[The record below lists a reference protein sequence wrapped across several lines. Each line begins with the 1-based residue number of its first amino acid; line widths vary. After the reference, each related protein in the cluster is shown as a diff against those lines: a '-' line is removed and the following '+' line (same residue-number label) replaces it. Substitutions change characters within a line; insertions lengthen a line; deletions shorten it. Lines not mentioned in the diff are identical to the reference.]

1 MSKTSRDKGKR
12 YELEVVKALKPYWP
26 DAKRNLAQFQAV
38 DGRDFNDTRPFCI
51 QAKRRKKVGI
61 NEVNTGYLE
70 ACESTDERHYP
81 YPAVVWR
88 SDAATS
94 MIAMDLDHFVE
105 VLCLMEDGEL

>member
-1 MSKTSRDKGKR
+1 
-12 YELEVVKALKPYWP
+12 
-26 DAKRNLAQFQAV
+26 V
-38 DGRDFNDTRPFCI
+38 DGRDFDNTNPLCI

-70 ACESTDERHYP
+70 ACESASAYDYP
-81 YPAVVWR
+81 YPAIVWR
-88 SDAATS
+88 SDGGVS

>member
-12 YELEVVKALKPYWP
+12 YEIEVVKALKPYWP

-38 DGRDFNDTRPFCI
+38 DGRDFDNTGPFCI

-61 NEVNTGYLE
+61 NDVNTGYVE
-70 ACESTDERHYP
+70 ARESASADYP
-81 YPAVVWR
+81 YAAVVWR
-88 SDAATS
+88 SDGGVS

>member
-12 YELEVVKALKPYWP
+12 YELEVVHQLKPYWP

-38 DGRDFNDTRPFCI
+38 DGRDFDNTHPLCL

-61 NEVNTGYLE
+61 NDVTTGYLE
-70 ACESTDERHYP
+70 ADESADTAYP
-81 YPAVVWR
+81 YAAVVWR
-88 SDAATS
+88 SDGGHS

-105 VLCLMEDGEL
+105 ILCLMEDGEL

>member
-12 YELEVVKALKPYWP
+12 YELEVVKQLSLYWP
-26 DAKRNLAQFQAV
+26 DAKRNLSQFQQS
-38 DGRDFNDTRPFCI
+38 DGMDFNGTYPLCI

-61 NEVNTGYLE
+61 NDVNTGYAE
-70 ACESTDERHYP
+70 AKYSANAQAP
-81 YPAVVWR
+81 YPAIVWR
-88 SDAATS
+88 SDGGVS